1 MISITK
7 IFKFDAAH
15 YLPNYDGCCK
25 NLHGHSF
32 RLEIEIIGS
41 IQKEGSK
48 QGMIYD
54 FSDLKNLVNEHI
66 IDKMDHKLL
75 NDIFPN
81 PTAEN
86 MLEYITTYLMGVMDN
101 NLILTRVRLWETDTS
116 YAEWKN
122 KNI

>member
-1 MISITK
+1 
-7 IFKFDAAH
+7 
-15 YLPNYDGCCK
+15 
-25 NLHGHSF
+25 
-32 RLEIEIIGS
+32 LEIEITGS

-86 MLEYITTYLMGVMDN
+86 MLEYITTYLMGVLDN